1 MRVRSVAR
9 TVTVA
14 LMGLAVLVATGD
26 GFAQSYAG
34 LYGWATEHGLN
45 GWKADSFPLLV
56 DLFVGVGEMGL
67 FLLAVDG
74 HRLRKSLLSW
84 IDLLVPL
91 LVAASGWG
99 ASLVFNVGHTRHVF
113 SYQAT
118 AAVPPLASMIGLLV
132 LLRTLHRYV
141 TQADEQARETASGV
155 ADEAPVTG
163 LPETIL
169 SHPDQAAA
177 VPVGAGSAA
186 PADLAEAVTLA
197 RLAGRSERDVA
208 DAFGISRYRVKKIF
222 NGQTAAEP
230 VTVAEP
236 VTGPAELVQS

>member
-1 MRVRSVAR
+1 MTIRIVAR
-9 TVTVA
+9 YVAVA
-14 LMGLAVLVATGD
+14 LMGLAVLVATAD

-34 LYGWATEHGLN
+34 LYGWAVEHGLN

-67 FLLAVDG
+67 FLIAIDG
-74 HRLRKSLLSW
+74 HRLHRSLMSLL
-84 IDLLVPL
+84 DLLVPL

-141 TQADEQARETASGV
+141 AATDTPTEPARETPTV
-155 ADEAPVTG
+155 MADETPAPIVDPALTTARERFAQVLSAG
-163 LPETIL
+163 ETPSIRAIRREL
-169 SHPDQAAA
+169 RVGHPRALRIRAA
-177 VPVGAGSAA
+177 
-186 PADLAEAVTLA
+186 LAET
-197 RLAGRSERDVA
+197 
-208 DAFGISRYRVKKIF
+208 
-222 NGQTAAEP
+222 
-230 VTVAEP
+230 
-236 VTGPAELVQS
+236 